1 VAFALLS
8 PGTMRAD
15 ASIHARPVGEKAWED
30 LLTALADELVK
41 FCSERQGNLSMV
53 RPVAQARIIA
63 LDLRIVAG
71 LYGMVEPERVELLLE
86 SAHALLEQGRLS
98 QSGERERVAIGDED
112 DERMDVTLPGIP
124 AAVFR
129 KYLAVSRR

>member
-1 VAFALLS
+1 
-8 PGTMRAD
+8 MRAD
-15 ASIHARPVGEKAWED
+15 ASIDTRAVGEKAWEV

-41 FCSERQGNLSMV
+41 FCSDRQGKLSMV
-53 RPVAQARIIA
+53 RAVAQARIIA

-71 LYGMVEPERVELLLE
+71 LYGTVEPERVELLLE
-86 SAHALLEQGRLS
+86 SAHALLEQGKLS
-98 QSGERERVAIGDED
+98 ESGERERVGLGDED

>member
-1 VAFALLS
+1 
-8 PGTMRAD
+8 MRAD
-15 ASIHARPVGEKAWED
+15 ASIDTRAVGEKAWEV

-41 FCSERQGNLSMV
+41 FCSDRQGNLSMV
-53 RPVAQARIIA
+53 RAVAQARIIA

-71 LYGMVEPERVELLLE
+71 LYGTVEPERVELLLE
-86 SAHALLEQGRLS
+86 SAHALLEQGKLS
-98 QSGERERVAIGDED
+98 ESGERERVGLGDED